1 MRELKVGLIKGR
13 HELPVTNY
21 IFEGD
26 IENPLAFQDLFRL
39 ANRRVIEIVGAEGDK
54 FNIKED
60 KLVLYVTGLTQATAA
75 VINACIN
82 NKVKLD
88 LAHFD
93 RDTNTYKM
101 QEIFTEGGEM

>member
-1 MRELKVGLIKGR
+1 M
-13 HELPVTNY
+13 
-21 IFEGD
+21 
-26 IENPLAFQDLFRL
+26 
-39 ANRRVIEIVGAEGDK
+39 GAEGDN
-54 FNIKED
+54 FNLKED

-82 NKVKLD
+82 NKVRLD

-101 QEIFTEGGEM
+101 QEIFTEGCDE

>member
-26 IENPLAFQDLFRL
+26 IANPLAFGDLFRL
-39 ANRRVIEIVGAEGDK
+39 ANRRVIEIVGAEGDN
-54 FNIKED
+54 FNLKED

-82 NKVKLD
+82 NKVRLD

-101 QEIFTEGGEM
+101 QEIFTEGCDE

>member
-1 MRELKVGLIKGR
+1 MKELKVGLIKGR

-75 VINACIN
+75 VINACIQTQIHI
-82 NKVKLD
+82 KCKKSSQKGVKC
-88 LAHFD
+88 
-93 RDTNTYKM
+93 NVY
-101 QEIFTEGGEM
+101 

>member
-75 VINACIN
+75 VINACIH
-82 NKVKLD
+82 NKVRLD

>member
-101 QEIFTEGGEM
+101 QEIFTEGCDE

>member
-1 MRELKVGLIKGR
+1 MKELKVGLIRGR
-13 HELPVTNY
+13 HELPVTDY

-26 IENPLAFQDLFRL
+26 IENPLDFVSLFRL

-54 FNIKED
+54 FNLAED
-60 KLVLYVTGLTQATAA
+60 KLCVYVTGLTQATVA

-82 NKVKLD
+82 NQVKLE
-88 LAHFD
+88 LYHFD
-93 RDTNTYKM
+93 RDTNTYKP